1 METLFASIDYRDPVW
16 ILVAFAFGLLATYI
30 RLPPLVGFLVAGF
43 VLNGLGAEGG
53 AFLRETADLGVT
65 LLLFSIGL
73 KLRVRQLAGTEVWGV
88 ATLHMALITLLS
100 TVLLMALAA
109 QGLPLLD
116 QLEWPTALLIGF
128 ALSFSSTVFAVK
140 LLEDRDDAAAWYG
153 RIAIGILIIQDIA
166 AVVFLGISTAKVPSP
181 LAAMLIVAIIAA
193 RPVLA
198 TLLDRVG
205 HGELQ
210 VLFGLVLALGGAAL
224 FELVDMKG
232 DLGALA
238 FGALLA
244 GHAKANELFKA
255 LLSLKDLFLVGFF
268 LSIGMT
274 GIPEWGMFPLA
285 LLLLL
290 AIPVKTGLM
299 FWLLARFR
307 VRVRAAALSAQA
319 LASYSEFGLIVS
331 SIAAANGWLSH
342 DWVVVLAIAIA
353 LSFVAAS
360 MFNARTDE
368 LYLAWR
374 HWLQR
379 CERSERLAGDESL
392 HLTGTRILL
401 CGMGRV
407 GTGAYDTLATRHGER
422 VLGIDVNAEVVEQH
436 RHHGRLVQYGNVTSP
451 DFWARID
458 RRSWQVEWI
467 LLAMPT
473 QRANLTAARLA
484 REWGFE
490 GRIGATVKFADEE
503 QPFSSIGIDALFNIY
518 AEAGRGF
525 ADHAQALFTDEEK
538 GQKTPSDEQRTVH

>member
-1 METLFASIDYRDPVW
+1 M
-16 ILVAFAFGLLATYI
+16 
-30 RLPPLVGFLVAGF
+30 
-43 VLNGLGAEGG
+43 
-53 AFLRETADLGVT
+53 
-65 LLLFSIGL
+65 
-73 KLRVRQLAGTEVWGV
+73 
-88 ATLHMALITLLS
+88 ATLHMALITSLS

-109 QGLPLLD
+109 LGLPLLD

-166 AVVFLGISTAKVPSP
+166 AVVFLGVSTAKVPSP
-181 LAAMLIVAIIAA
+181 LAAMLIVTIIAA

-422 VLGIDVNAEVVEQH
+422 VLGVDVNAEVVGQH

-451 DFWARID
+451 DFWTRID

-538 GQKTPSDEQRTVH
+538 RRRTPSD